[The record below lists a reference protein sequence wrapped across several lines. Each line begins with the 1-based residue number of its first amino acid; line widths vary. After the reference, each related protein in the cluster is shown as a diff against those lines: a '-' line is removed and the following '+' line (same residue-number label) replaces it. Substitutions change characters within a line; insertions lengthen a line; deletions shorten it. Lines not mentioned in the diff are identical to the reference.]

1 MSDSDG
7 GHDAVVILA
16 TGIVLVLGAS
26 FSALIVLFVAERATQ
41 ALLISS
47 CVMSASLL
55 LMFLLRS
62 DSDNRVVS
70 KDKKWFGLFSK
81 RKAKESYKVRK
92 GRGRRSPPV
101 EEFGTNVPPS
111 AERIR
116 EMKKLSDGTRNW
128 SPRETDPGAGTG
140 K

>member
-1 MSDSDG
+1 MSNSDG

-41 ALLISS
+41 ALLVSS
-47 CVMSASLL
+47 CVLSASLL

-62 DSDNRVVS
+62 DSDNRS
-70 KDKKWFGLFSK
+70 TDKDKRWFGLFSK
-81 RKAKESYKVRK
+81 RKEKDHYKVRK
-92 GRGRRSPPV
+92 GRSSKPPV

-128 SPRETDPGAGTG
+128 SPRETDPGNGT
-140 K
+140 

>member
-62 DSDNRVVS
+62 DSDNRVAD
-70 KDKKWFGLFSK
+70 KDKKWFGLFSR
-81 RKAKESYKVRK
+81 RKAKDRYKVRK
-92 GRGRRSPPV
+92 GRGRKPPV
-101 EEFGTNVPPS
+101 EEFGTNLPPS
-111 AERIR
+111 AKSIR
-116 EMKKLSDGTRNW
+116 EIKEISDGTRNW
-128 SPRETDPGAGTG
+128 SPRETDPDAGTG